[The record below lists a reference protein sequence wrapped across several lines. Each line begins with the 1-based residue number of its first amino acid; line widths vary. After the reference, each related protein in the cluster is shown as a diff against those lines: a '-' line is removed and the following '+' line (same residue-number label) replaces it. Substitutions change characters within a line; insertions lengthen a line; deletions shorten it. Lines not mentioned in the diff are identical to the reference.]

1 MNAIQCE
8 MCGSA
13 DIIKQDGVYVC
24 QHCGMKYT
32 QDEVRKLMIEGTVD
46 VKGTVQVDNTAFVQK
61 YLQNARRALQKQDW
75 DEIEKYYNMVEQN
88 VPDSMEAVFF
98 SSFGKAMA
106 SMISDD
112 YYQRQQRFEVLNRSI
127 SVINDYYETTKEDKE
142 EVLRMIDSYLRKMS
156 QVKFVFNP
164 QRAKKAVGSR
174 DWSIQLINS
183 VKRAFMIEL
192 EQILQ
197 VHDDAF
203 VKELYVANGGRL
215 NTNPAPKVQRAPM
228 PRKKKVKIILFSV
241 FGGILLTAAIIG
253 LYIWVLY
260 RFLL

>member
-75 DEIEKYYNMVEQN
+75 DEVEKYYNMVEQN

-142 EVLRMIDSYLRKMS
+142 VVLRMIDSYLRKMS
-156 QVKFVFNP
+156 QVNFVFNP
-164 QRAKKAVGSR
+164 QRAKNAVGSR
-174 DWSIQLINS
+174 NWSIQLINS
-183 VKRAFMIEL
+183 VKRAFLTEL
-192 EQILQ
+192 QQILQ

-203 VKELYVANGGRL
+203 VKELYIANGGRI
-215 NTNPAPKVQRAPM
+215 NTNPVPRTQRAPM
-228 PRKKKVKIILFSV
+228 PKKKKVKIILFSV
-241 FGGILLTAAIIG
+241 LGGILINAAVIG
-253 LYIWVLY
+253 LYVWWIVSMY
-260 RFLL
+260 